1 MAGAPVGL
9 GATAP
14 RGGGQGSARRE
25 DLGVEDGDR
34 PELEHER
41 SDLELVGVLT
51 TAEGEPTRR
60 GSRRGTGPTPWLGGG
75 AAWWSTALVG
85 DGSMSGQPLRG
96 LHEEEK
102 KARWEIVALCIIA
115 PPRGPR
121 TVRSLLR

>member
-9 GATAP
+9 GATVP

-60 GSRRGTGPTPWLGGG
+60 
-75 AAWWSTALVG
+75 
-85 DGSMSGQPLRG
+85 
-96 LHEEEK
+96 
-102 KARWEIVALCIIA
+102 
-115 PPRGPR
+115 
-121 TVRSLLR
+121 